1 MLKSNFFK
9 EMVKKY
15 SYFKN
20 KSDFQNF
27 KITKITIQLPFRPS
41 NSGNNFCQSRDFEIN
56 FDKDIERTTEK
67 WNPSKRKVYVSRIKA
82 IIF

>member
-1 MLKSNFFK
+1 VLKSNFFK

-27 KITKITIQLPFRPS
+27 KITKITIQLPFRP
-41 NSGNNFCQSRDFEIN
+41 NGSGNYFCQSRDFEIN
-56 FDKDIERTTEK
+56 FDKDIERTT
-67 WNPSKRKVYVSRIKA
+67 
-82 IIF
+82 